1 MRSRSARR
9 TATRSR
15 NSSSPWAPC
24 FKEEI
29 RVKKIAVVA
38 GLLMLGSSQM
48 ALAELKVGFVNT
60 ERVFREA
67 APAQRALKALEKE
80 FAPRAQELQALA
92 KQIRETQADLDKNS
106 MTMKETDR
114 RAKERDIEAMNRDFQ
129 RRNREF
135 REDQNMRSGQEM
147 ASIQERANKVIQ
159 QIADEEGFFSDNYFD
174 MLPGESVTINLKT
187 AISEEKLK
195 DVLT

>member
-1 MRSRSARR
+1 MNK
-9 TATRSR
+9 T
-15 NSSSPWAPC
+15 
-24 FKEEI
+24 F
-29 RVKKIAVVA
+29 IAA
-38 GLLMLGSSQM
+38 
-48 ALAELKVGFVNT
+48 ALALAALTQPAWAELKIGFVNT

-92 KQIRETQADLDKNS
+92 KQIREMQADLDKNG
-106 MTMKETDR
+106 MTLKDSDR
-114 RAKERDIEAMNRDFQ
+114 RTKERDIEAMNRDFQ

-159 QIADEEGFFSDNYFD
+159 QIADADKFDLILQEAVFVSPRIDITDKVLKSLSD
-174 MLPGESVTINLKT
+174 K
-187 AISEEKLK
+187 
-195 DVLT
+195 

>member
-1 MRSRSARR
+1 M
-9 TATRSR
+9 
-15 NSSSPWAPC
+15 
-24 FKEEI
+24 
-29 RVKKIAVVA
+29 KKIAVVA
-38 GLLMLGSSQM
+38 GLLMLGSSQI

-159 QIADEEGFFSDNYFD
+159 QIADAEKYDLILQEAVFVSPRIDITDKVLKSLSD
-174 MLPGESVTINLKT
+174 K
-187 AISEEKLK
+187 
-195 DVLT
+195 

>member
-1 MRSRSARR
+1 M
-9 TATRSR
+9 
-15 NSSSPWAPC
+15 
-24 FKEEI
+24 
-29 RVKKIAVVA
+29 KKIAVVA

-159 QIADEEGFFSDNYFD
+159 QIADAEKYDLILQEAVFVSPRIDITDKVLKSLSD
-174 MLPGESVTINLKT
+174 K
-187 AISEEKLK
+187 
-195 DVLT
+195 

>member
-1 MRSRSARR
+1 M
-9 TATRSR
+9 
-15 NSSSPWAPC
+15 
-24 FKEEI
+24 

-159 QIADEEGFFSDNYFD
+159 QIADAEKYDLILQEAVFVSPRIDITDKVLKSLSD
-174 MLPGESVTINLKT
+174 K
-187 AISEEKLK
+187 
-195 DVLT
+195 

>member
-1 MRSRSARR
+1 M
-9 TATRSR
+9 
-15 NSSSPWAPC
+15 
-24 FKEEI
+24 
-29 RVKKIAVVA
+29 KKFAVIA

-48 ALAELKVGFVNT
+48 VLADLKIGFVNT

-92 KQIRETQADLDKNS
+92 KQIREMQADLDKNG
-106 MTMKETDR
+106 MTLKDSDR

-159 QIADEEGFFSDNYFD
+159 QIADADKFDLILQEAVFVSPRIDITDKVLKSLSD
-174 MLPGESVTINLKT
+174 K
-187 AISEEKLK
+187 
-195 DVLT
+195 

>member
-1 MRSRSARR
+1 
-9 TATRSR
+9 
-15 NSSSPWAPC
+15 
-24 FKEEI
+24 
-29 RVKKIAVVA
+29 VKKIAVVA

-159 QIADEEGFFSDNYFD
+159 QIADAEKYDLILQEAVFVSPRIDITDKVLKSLSD
-174 MLPGESVTINLKT
+174 K
-187 AISEEKLK
+187 
-195 DVLT
+195 

>member
-1 MRSRSARR
+1 M
-9 TATRSR
+9 
-15 NSSSPWAPC
+15 
-24 FKEEI
+24 
-29 RVKKIAVVA
+29 KKIAVVA

-147 ASIQERANKVIQ
+147 ASIQERANKIIQ
-159 QIADEEGFFSDNYFD
+159 QIADAEKYDLILQEAVFVSPRIDITDKVLKSLSD
-174 MLPGESVTINLKT
+174 K
-187 AISEEKLK
+187 
-195 DVLT
+195 

>member
-1 MRSRSARR
+1 M
-9 TATRSR
+9 
-15 NSSSPWAPC
+15 
-24 FKEEI
+24 
-29 RVKKIAVVA
+29 KKFAVIA

-48 ALAELKVGFVNT
+48 VLADLKIGFVNT

-92 KQIRETQADLDKNS
+92 KQIREMQADLDKNG
-106 MTMKETDR
+106 MTLKDSDR
-114 RAKERDIEAMNRDFQ
+114 RTKERDIEAMNRDFQ

-159 QIADEEGFFSDNYFD
+159 QIADADKFDLILQEAVFVSPRIDITDKVLKSLSD
-174 MLPGESVTINLKT
+174 K
-187 AISEEKLK
+187 
-195 DVLT
+195 

>member
-1 MRSRSARR
+1 
-9 TATRSR
+9 
-15 NSSSPWAPC
+15 
-24 FKEEI
+24 
-29 RVKKIAVVA
+29 VKKFAVIA

-48 ALAELKVGFVNT
+48 VLADLKIGFVNT

-92 KQIRETQADLDKNS
+92 KQIREMQADLDKNG
-106 MTMKETDR
+106 MTLKDSDR
-114 RAKERDIEAMNRDFQ
+114 RTKERDIEAMNRDFQ

-159 QIADEEGFFSDNYFD
+159 QIADADKFDLILQEAVFVSPRIDITDKVLKSLSD
-174 MLPGESVTINLKT
+174 K
-187 AISEEKLK
+187 
-195 DVLT
+195 